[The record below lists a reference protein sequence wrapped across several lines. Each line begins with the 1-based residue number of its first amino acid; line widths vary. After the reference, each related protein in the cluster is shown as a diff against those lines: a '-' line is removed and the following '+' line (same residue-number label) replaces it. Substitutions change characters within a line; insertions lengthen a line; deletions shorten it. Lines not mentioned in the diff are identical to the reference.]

1 MLYGIWEAVR
11 TFFSNEFDE
20 CRPPFRIFVTKIGEK
35 YDEREVGI
43 RHQRRR
49 LQFKRYSG
57 APRGRTQVRPS
68 STSPRMG
75 KDNDFSGNRPNFAP
89 TNSPSGTIFSG
100 HCRQKTLPHAS
111 EPGRNGIHSPWLPPI
126 RRQAKGR
133 VPYSRRTAYT
143 DPTRTIPTQKRIS
156 RRKRYNAVAPATCPQ
171 PSASTPDAAE
181 YNGP

>member
-57 APRGRTQVRPS
+57 APRGRTQVRPGGRHCARNAAERYES
-68 STSPRMG
+68 G
-75 KDNDFSGNRPNFAP
+75 DND
-89 TNSPSGTIFSG
+89 
-100 HCRQKTLPHAS
+100 Q
-111 EPGRNGIHSPWLPPI
+111 
-126 RRQAKGR
+126 
-133 VPYSRRTAYT
+133 
-143 DPTRTIPTQKRIS
+143 
-156 RRKRYNAVAPATCPQ
+156 
-171 PSASTPDAAE
+171 
-181 YNGP
+181 